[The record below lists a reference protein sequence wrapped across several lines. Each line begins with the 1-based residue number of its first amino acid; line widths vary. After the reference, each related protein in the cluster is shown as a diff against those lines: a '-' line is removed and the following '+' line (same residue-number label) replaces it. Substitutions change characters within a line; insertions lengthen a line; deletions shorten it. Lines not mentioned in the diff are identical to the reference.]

1 MIRVSDVQVKP
12 MELDHLDDL
21 VEIYLSSFKGMR
33 SKDVVRRWFECNI
46 RAYPR
51 IQCFVALSGE
61 RVIGYILW
69 MERGGFREESVWEL
83 EQIAV
88 DPRFRGMGIGR
99 RLIEDSINYLKAYLE
114 NRQPKSK
121 LKLIFVS
128 SASSNKIARRL
139 YEEVL
144 GAKEEAVIHN
154 LYRDD
159 EIIYIARYHTG

>member
-1 MIRVSDVQVKP
+1 MIKASEVQIKP
-12 MELDHLDDL
+12 MELNYLDDL
-21 VEIYLSSFKGMR
+21 VKIYLSSFKGMR
-33 SKDVVRRWFECNI
+33 SEDVARRWFECNI

-51 IQCFVALSGE
+51 MQYFVAISGE
-61 RVIGYILW
+61 GVIGYILW
-69 MERGGFREESVWEL
+69 IERGGFREESVWEL

-88 DPRFRGMGIGR
+88 DPRFRGVGIGR
-99 RLIEDSINYLKAYLE
+99 RLIEESISYLKAYLE

-121 LKLIFVS
+121 LKLILVS

-144 GAKEEAVIHN
+144 GAKEEAIIHN

-159 EIIYIARYHTG
+159 EVIYIARYHTG